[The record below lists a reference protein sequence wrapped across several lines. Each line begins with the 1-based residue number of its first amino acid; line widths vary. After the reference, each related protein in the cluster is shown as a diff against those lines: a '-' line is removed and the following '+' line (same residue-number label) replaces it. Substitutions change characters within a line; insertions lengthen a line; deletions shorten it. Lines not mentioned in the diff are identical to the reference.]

1 VIIYVSGSNAVNAK
15 SICASLSKNALF
27 VINQIAPDSG
37 TPPGLPEIRNRS
49 DGFSPF
55 CIPPVPM
62 KARITSTVLL
72 FGKVSLRL
80 YLGL

>member
-1 VIIYVSGSNAVNAK
+1 MKN
-15 SICASLSKNALF
+15 CSKNALF

-62 KARITSTVLL
+62 EARITSTVLL